1 MKFKKSSL
9 LSKVIILALIAYAT
23 VTLIRLKGQLAEK
36 QVSSIQLR
44 ESITSMTEQNLQ
56 LVDQIASINTIAG
69 VEEAARNKLGLMGE
83 GEIVFHDIG

>member
-9 LSKVIILALIAYAT
+9 ISKVIILALIAYAT
-23 VTLIRLKGQLAEK
+23 VTLITLKSQIAEK
-36 QVSSIQLR
+36 KASSVQLQ

-56 LVDQIASINTIAG
+56 LADQIAKINTIEG
-69 VEEAARNKLGLMGE
+69 VEEAARVKLGLMGE